1 MTKGRSMRV
10 FLSLIMPV
18 PILFYLLLAA
28 VVLYRMNQRRKGKIM
43 LWIAGLWF
51 LVITTAPVPQIL
63 VQSLENQ
70 YSQISNDVL
79 ERLTGSVDIIVLG
92 SGHSDDKS
100 LSPNNQLGTT
110 ALERL
115 VEGIRIQKMIPDSKL
130 ILSGYGYRSELPHAL
145 VLYRTA
151 LSLGMDSASMSILP
165 LPSDTRMEADE
176 YVRNF
181 GNKNNLILV
190 TSSKHMPRAMMLFKK
205 AGLSPVPAP
214 TAFIIKHESQK
225 YPGYLVPSSSNIMMM
240 EAVMHEYAGMIW
252 SWMGCDE
259 REIMK

>member
-1 MTKGRSMRV
+1 MREILL
-10 FLSLIMPV
+10 FIMPV
-18 PILFYLLLAA
+18 PILFYFLLATIIF
-28 VVLYRMNQRRKGKIM
+28 YRMNQRRRGKIM

-51 LVITTAPVPQIL
+51 LVTTTAPVPQVL
-63 VQSLENQ
+63 VQSFENQ

-79 ERLTGSVDIIVLG
+79 KKLTGSCNILVLG

-115 VEGIRIQKMIPDSKL
+115 VEGIRIKKMIPHSKL
-130 ILSGYGYRSELPHAL
+130 ILSGYGYRSELSHAL

-151 LSLGMDSASMSILP
+151 LSLGVDSASMSTLP

-176 YVRNF
+176 YIRNF
-181 GNKNNLILV
+181 GNKDNLILV
-190 TSSKHMPRAMMLFKK
+190 TSSIHMPRAMTLFKK
-205 AGLSPVPAP
+205 AGLNPVPAP

-225 YPGYLVPSSSNIMMM
+225 YPGCLVPSSRNVMMM
-240 EAVMHEYAGMIW
+240 EEIMYAYVGMIW

-259 REIMK
+259 RSRK